1 MTLQK
6 NIAMPYNLSKCE
18 PDSLK
23 NSSVDLGV
31 SQITLLFSNSKTK
44 QYQKLKISR
53 RKSKMF

>member
-23 NSSVDLGV
+23 NNSVDLGA
-31 SQITLLFSNSKTK
+31 SQITLLFSNSKTR
-44 QYQKLKISR
+44 QYRKLKT
-53 RKSKMF
+53 